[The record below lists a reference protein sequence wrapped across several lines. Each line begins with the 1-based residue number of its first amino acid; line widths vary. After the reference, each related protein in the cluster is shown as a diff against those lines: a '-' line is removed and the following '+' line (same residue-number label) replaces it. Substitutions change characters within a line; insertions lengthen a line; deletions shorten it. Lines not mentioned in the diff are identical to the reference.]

1 MKINIVK
8 MSTFIQLVELN
19 NVKMNLK
26 EHIWNMKGDVGEGLL
41 QFF

>member
-19 NVKMNLK
+19 VKINFK
-26 EHIWNMKGDVGEGLL
+26 EHIWNMTGDVDEGVL